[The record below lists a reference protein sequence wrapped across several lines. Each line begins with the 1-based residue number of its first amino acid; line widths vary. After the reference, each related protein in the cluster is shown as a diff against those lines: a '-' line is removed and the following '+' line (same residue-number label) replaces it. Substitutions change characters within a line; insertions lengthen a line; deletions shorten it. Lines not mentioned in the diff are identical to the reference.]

1 MDALY
6 ATVQMPRGIP
16 VATVAVDGAMN
27 AAVLVVE
34 MLAVSDDKL
43 ARKLEEYREKWR

>member
-1 MDALY
+1 
-6 ATVQMPRGIP
+6 
-16 VATVAVDGAMN
+16 MN

-43 ARKLEEYREKWR
+43 ARKLEEYRARWI